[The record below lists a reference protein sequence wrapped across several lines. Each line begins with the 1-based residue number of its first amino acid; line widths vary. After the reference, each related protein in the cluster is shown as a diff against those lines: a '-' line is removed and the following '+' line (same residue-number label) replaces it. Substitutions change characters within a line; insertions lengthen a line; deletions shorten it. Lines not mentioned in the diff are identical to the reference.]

1 MNGERCVIRHRAE
14 STVQKEDFLE
24 LSAADASNHKHPD
37 PCVRFESAR
46 TTKVYDSYWRLAFER
61 QEIFFR
67 QVYGTNGPITQDS
80 ILAKHKFTN
89 AYRASDRVSQYLI
102 RNVIYGGGDQTPQE
116 VFFRIILF
124 KLFNRIGTWEL
135 LNDSFGGVRY
145 SDYTFERYDKVLT
158 KAIESGVRIYS
169 AAYIMPTAMA
179 FAVDGRKHR
188 SHLRLLETM
197 LKEHVPER
205 LSEAL
210 SMRAAFEIL
219 RSYPMLGDFL
229 AYQFITDLNYSTLIN
244 FSESEFVVAGPGA
257 RDGLRKCF
265 SDFGKLSE
273 SDLIRATMERQ
284 ETEFSR
290 LGLQFKS
297 LWGRPLQLIDCQ
309 NLFCEVDKYAR
320 IAHPD
325 IVGLTGRTRIKQMYK
340 PTPSPIEYWYPPKW
354 GINDQINISPSR
366 LFVGQTGKLWV

>member
-1 MNGERCVIRHRAE
+1 ME
-14 STVQKEDFLE
+14 SSVQNELCQTSSTKET
-24 LSAADASNHKHPD
+24 SNHWYPD
-37 PCVRFESAR
+37 IIIKRDAAR
-46 TTKVYDSYWRLAFER
+46 PSKVYDTYWKFAAER

-67 QVYGTNGPITQDS
+67 QVNGTDEPITQDP
-80 ILAKHKFTN
+80 ILAIHKFTN

-102 RNVIYGGGDQTPQE
+102 RNVIYGGGEQTPQE
-116 VFFRIILF
+116 VFFRTILF

-135 LNDSFGGVRY
+135 LKETFGEVRY
-145 SDYTFERYDKVLT
+145 SEYSFDRYDRVLT
-158 KAIESGVRIYS
+158 LAIESGARIYS

-205 LSEAL
+205 LSAAL
-210 SMRAAFEIL
+210 SMRAAFDIL

-244 FSESEFVVAGPGA
+244 FSENDFVVAGPGA

-265 SDFGKLSE
+265 SDFGAFSE
-273 SDLIRATMERQ
+273 YDLIRQTMDKQ
-284 ETEFSR
+284 TDEFDR

-325 IVGLTGRTRIKQMYK
+325 VIGLTGRTRIKQIYK
-340 PTPSPIEYWYPPKW
+340 PSQSPIDYWYPPKW
-354 GINDQINISPSR
+354 EINDQINASPMLLSI
-366 LFVGQTGKLWV
+366 GQTGKLWA